1 MLVMMYRILNRVMN
15 RVINRV
21 MVRVI
26 NRILNRLMNRV
37 MNRVMVRMIINY
49 NNSWKYNKRNID
61 YLNNSWQEINKLW
74 IRFCNSN
81 RDCIK
86 NN

>member
-1 MLVMMYRILNRVMN
+1 
-15 RVINRV
+15 
-21 MVRVI
+21 
-26 NRILNRLMNRV
+26 MNRV